1 MARNIRNFKNRIE
14 AQQSNMKK
22 VNNAEIA
29 AGYSAAFSQKRVRV
43 VAKRKIIEYGILN
56 GFCK

>member
-1 MARNIRNFKNRIE
+1 
-14 AQQSNMKK
+14 MKK